1 MLQFMRMTISIE
13 NGTLSCCIRFTA
25 AASGLAIL
33 GDVKPIEV
41 QQAFAK
47 VTLEE
52 KMVKSFFL
60 LPDAVLTS
68 VGL

>member
-1 MLQFMRMTISIE
+1 MLQVMRMTISIE

-25 AASGLAIL
+25 ASTGLAIL

-47 VTLEE
+47 LHLR
-52 KMVKSFFL
+52 KR
-60 LPDAVLTS
+60 
-68 VGL
+68 